1 MGKEKSIAN
10 KMCPSTLDE
19 IVGQDHII
27 KEDKLFREL
36 IATNNLSSLIFYG
49 SPGTGKTTIATVIAN
64 TIGANFVTFNASI
77 VKKTCLQQVIAKAK
91 EDFKCDGKKTILFL
105 DDIHLLVE
113 EQKDFL
119 LPFIENKLISL
130 IGATIK
136 NPHDEVD
143 SDLVLRSVI
152 FEVKPLTVQAI
163 KTLLLRAL
171 KDRKRGFGN
180 KQVTVSEE
188 VLDFISR
195 GANGNASLALNILE
209 LAVLSTPTSEDGTIS
224 IGLKE
229 VFEQV

>member
-143 SDLVLRSVI
+143 SDLVLHSVI